1 MDQYM
6 RWQIVGLGIAFVGF
20 VVAAYSYRQRLF
32 DYGLVGNSLVLA
44 GTMLGLVF
52 VLARRR
58 SMR

>member
-1 MDQYM
+1 M

-44 GTMLGLVF
+44 GTMLGLVV